1 VQRRLTLDLTPK
13 FSACFDGGKDMQKF
27 KDLRRLEAEEYFD
40 LAEMLPE
47 NSGLPFVVFIMD
59 RMESR
64 HGVRLKVAPR
74 LKWHRS
80 EMLTVVL
87 RPRLRV
93 IDGELNPREFTL
105 LSRWI
110 NLNRKTLLKYWENEI
125 DTLGAYK
132 VLKPLRVLKGIKY
145 RRRRMTT
152 WEFLL
157 LLKPLPPDARD
168 SVEEPDSDSGYTAP
182 AE

>member
-1 VQRRLTLDLTPK
+1 VRTTSSKKKTGYEKRRQLRYP
-13 FSACFDGGKDMQKF
+13 ACLRHLQGPTAARHSRTWQLPRDSSNEAKF
-27 KDLRRLEAEEYFD
+27 KDLRRLEAEDYFD

-47 NSGLPFVVFIMD
+47 ESGLPFVVFIMD

-64 HGVRLKVAPR
+64 PGVRLKVAPR

-87 RPRLRV
+87 RRACESSTASLIHASLR
-93 IDGELNPREFTL
+93 L

-125 DTLGAYK
+125 DTLGAYN
-132 VLKPLRVLKGIKY
+132 
-145 RRRRMTT
+145 
-152 WEFLL
+152 
-157 LLKPLPPDARD
+157 
-168 SVEEPDSDSGYTAP
+168 S
-182 AE
+182 